1 MSHEQHALK
10 INTIKG
16 RQIGFAHTGRRLH
29 HALGRTLLTGAVQGI
44 QGLDLCTAG
53 LEQIANTGIFVLL
66 NVVALQI
73 LGHTGLV
80 PAFGIALQHR
90 IIHHNGMMLEQIIKG
105 FIKGREAFLVNALN
119 QPIIPLDARGQRAA
133 GDVGGANKNLALI
146 PIMKDIGLG
155 MEGARGVV
163 IKAQIHPI
171 AQLFFNQI
179 QRRRLS
185 YAQIVAREQPNFYTA
200 VQGALQIL

>member
-1 MSHEQHALK
+1 M
-10 INTIKG
+10 IFRI
-16 RQIGFAHTGRRLH
+16 
-29 HALGRTLLTGAVQGI
+29 AVSTS
-44 QGLDLCTAG
+44 C
-53 LEQIANTGIFVLL
+53 E
-66 NVVALQI
+66 
-73 LGHTGLV
+73 
-80 PAFGIALQHR
+80 
-90 IIHHNGMMLEQIIKG
+90 
-105 FIKGREAFLVNALN
+105 
-119 QPIIPLDARGQRAA
+119 LDARGQRAA

-155 MEGARGVV
+155 MEGTRGIV

-179 QRRRLS
+179 QRCRLS